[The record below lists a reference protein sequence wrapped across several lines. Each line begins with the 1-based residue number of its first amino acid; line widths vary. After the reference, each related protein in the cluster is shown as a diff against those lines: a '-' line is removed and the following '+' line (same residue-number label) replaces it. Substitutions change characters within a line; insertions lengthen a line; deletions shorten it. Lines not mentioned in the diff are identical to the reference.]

1 VEEIMGNNISLGKLF
16 GIKIKLNWS
25 WFFILV
31 LVTWNLLS
39 AFGAMHPDWGQ
50 TSRLVISL
58 LAALLFFLS
67 VLVHEMAHSLVA
79 RARGIP
85 VQGITLFLFGGVS
98 NIQRQPDTPA
108 SEFLITIVG
117 PISSLILGF
126 VFLLLSGAGPLSAGI
141 QTSDMNELMSKMTPL
156 TTMLMWLGS
165 TNIIL
170 GVFNMIPG
178 FPLDGGRVL
187 RSLLWVI
194 TEDLRKATRWSSW
207 VGQGIGWI
215 MIISG
220 VSAVFGGQIPFFGS
234 GAVNGLWLAFIGWFL
249 NSAAVQSY
257 REVVIQDILEG
268 VKVEDIMRVSPPT
281 VSGELLVSDLVHQHI
296 LQKDDHAFPVMEGE
310 ELAGL
315 VTLTDV
321 REVHRSDWDRKTVK
335 EIMTPRSE
343 LVTVGVNDEAGDAF
357 TQISQLGVRQ
367 LPVVEKGILK
377 GVLRREELMKWLQLH
392 SASGPRLMV
401 GPLLSRE
408 K

>member
-1 VEEIMGNNISLGKLF
+1 MGNNISLGNLF

-31 LVTWNLLS
+31 LVTWNLFS

-126 VFLLLSGAGPLSAGI
+126 IFLGLSGVNILREGI
-141 QTSDMNELMSKMTPL
+141 QMSNANEMIASMTPL

-165 TNIIL
+165 TNLIL
-170 GVFNMIPG
+170 AVFNMIPG

-187 RSLLWVI
+187 RSFLWVI
-194 TEDLRKATRWSSW
+194 TDNLRKATRWSSW

-220 VSAVFGGQIPFFGS
+220 ISAVFGGQIPFFGS
-234 GAVNGLWLAFIGWFL
+234 GTVNGLWLAFIGWFL

-257 REVVIQDILEG
+257 REVVVQDVLEG
-268 VKVEDIMRVSPPT
+268 VTVGEIMRGSPPT
-281 VSGELLVSDLVHQHI
+281 VSGDLLVSDLVHQHI
-296 LQKDDHAFPVMEGE
+296 MQKDDHAFPVMKGE
-310 ELAGL
+310 ALAGL

-321 REVHRSDWDRKTVK
+321 REVPRSDWDRMTVK
-335 EIMTPRSE
+335 EIMTPQSE
-343 LVTVGVNDEAGDAF
+343 LVTVGVKDDAAEAF
-357 TQISQLGVRQ
+357 SKISQLGVRQ
-367 LPVVEKGILK
+367 LPVVERETLK

-392 SASGPRLMV
+392 SEPGPRLMI
-401 GPLLSRE
+401 GPSIPQ
-408 K
+408 KKG

>member
-1 VEEIMGNNISLGKLF
+1 MGNNISIGKLF
-16 GIKIKLNWS
+16 GINIKLNWS

-31 LVTWNLLS
+31 LLTWNLFN

-67 VLVHEMAHSLVA
+67 VLVHELAHSLMA
-79 RARGIP
+79 RARGIS

-98 NIQRQPDTPA
+98 NIQRQPDTPL

-126 VFLLLSGAGPLSAGI
+126 LFLGLSGVNILREGI
-141 QTSDMNELMSKMTPL
+141 QMSNADEIMSSMTPF
-156 TTMLMWLGS
+156 TTVLMWLGS

-194 TEDLRKATRWSSW
+194 TDNLKKATRWSSW
-207 VGQGIGWI
+207 VGQGIGWV
-215 MIISG
+215 MMISG
-220 VSAVFGGQIPFFGS
+220 ISAVFGGQIPFFGS

-257 REVVIQDILEG
+257 REVVVQDVLEG
-268 VKVEDIMRVSPPT
+268 VTVGDIMRVSPPT
-281 VSGELLVSDLVHQHI
+281 VSGDLLVSDLVHQHI
-296 LQKDDHAFPVMEGE
+296 MQKDDHAFPVMEGE
-310 ELAGL
+310 ALVGL

-321 REVHRSDWDRKTVK
+321 RGVSRSDWERTTVK
-335 EIMTPRSE
+335 EIMIPQSE
-343 LVTVGVNDEAGDAF
+343 LVTVGVKDEAAEAF
-357 TQISQLGVRQ
+357 SKISQLGVRQ
-367 LPVVEKGILK
+367 LPVVEKGSLK
-377 GVLRREELMKWLQLH
+377 GVLRRSELMKWLQLH
-392 SASGPRLMV
+392 SDAGPRLMI
-401 GPLLSRE
+401 GPSISR
-408 K
+408 KK